1 MAGRKGSEPTFWEF
15 VKAVLDTGLMDEHW
29 KPVITLCSVC
39 AEGMKFDFVIKFENL
54 AEEERYLT
62 ERLGIT
68 TLVKQRWE
76 NKNLAGNMTQE
87 IKDMYFN
94 MLSEE
99 EIWQLYTMYQMDFDM
114 FGYELELKYLIR
126 YYNSA
131 K

>member
-1 MAGRKGSEPTFWEF
+1 MIKMVKMARLSSCQAERGASQHF
-15 VKAVLDTGLMDEHW
+15 EHW

-68 TLVKQRWE
+68 PLVKQRWE
-76 NKNLAGNMTQE
+76 TKNSAGNMTQE
-87 IKDMYFN
+87 VKDKYFN

-99 EIWQLYTMYQMDFDM
+99 EIWQL
-114 FGYELELKYLIR
+114 
-126 YYNSA
+126 
-131 K
+131 